1 MELVVGGSMKR
12 VLLFGA
18 GKFAQKWLQYI
29 KGDICVVAIADNAYR
44 EIKTCGGHLV
54 IAPHDIMN
62 YEFDELIITL
72 DDLKVGNDAKIINI
86 YAQLI
91 EMGIDD
97 DKIMLQNLKYYIENI
112 FHRPRTNY
120 IYSLAEYFNNVGL
133 KGAIAECGVYRGW
146 FSGILSDAFVS
157 EKLYLFDSFEGFSSS
172 DLELESPKAKEWVNN
187 GAQKRLSNISQE
199 IVKLRIRNRV
209 RMVMRKGFVPQTFE
223 NINDSFLFVNLDM
236 DLYVPQIEALRWF
249 APRMQKGG
257 VILMHDYFN
266 SSLCGTKKAIE
277 DFNGKEFFSIMPIG
291 DLRSIALIRK

>member
-187 GAQKRLSNISQE
+187 GAQKRLSNTSQE

-236 DLYVPQIEALRWF
+236 DLYVPQIEALR
-249 APRMQKGG
+249 
-257 VILMHDYFN
+257 
-266 SSLCGTKKAIE
+266 
-277 DFNGKEFFSIMPIG
+277 
-291 DLRSIALIRK
+291 